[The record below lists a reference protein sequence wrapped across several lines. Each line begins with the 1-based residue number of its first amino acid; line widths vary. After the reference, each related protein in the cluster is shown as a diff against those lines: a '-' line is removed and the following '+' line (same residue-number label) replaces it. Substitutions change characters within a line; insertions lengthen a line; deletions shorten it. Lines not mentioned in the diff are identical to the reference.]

1 VTTGEKGIVREWS
14 MDMPSGPGVRREV
27 CENNWIKGAS
37 HGDDDNGW
45 RDVGKQLVGSTA
57 GDDG

>member
-1 VTTGEKGIVREWS
+1 